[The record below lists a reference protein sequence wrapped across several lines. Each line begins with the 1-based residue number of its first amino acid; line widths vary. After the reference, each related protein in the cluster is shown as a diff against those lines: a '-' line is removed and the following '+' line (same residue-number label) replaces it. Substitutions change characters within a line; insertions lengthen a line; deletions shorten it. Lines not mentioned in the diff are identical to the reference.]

1 MTERGYSMNKHKK
14 KMIGPIIITILILA
28 YVVFYVYMIIT
39 TADYSLGTL
48 LLSIPLIALGIG
60 MIYTL
65 LTRIK
70 EIKEG
75 EEDDLSDY

>member
-1 MTERGYSMNKHKK
+1 MNKHKK